1 MDILQDMFGGHDPR
15 GLHRAF
21 TQANGDIET
30 AIEIILAESDD
41 LQSKAL
47 REAELVSMAIELEDS
62 LIIELGDPL
71 MQRPLLSPSSSAD
84 SLQALKISD
93 PEPPDDVPGP
103 DECLVGVLAIFPD
116 ACTEYIRKLY
126 QENQHGDII
135 RFIAEKLAEGSYPR
149 AAPEPKTGQ
158 KRKRRATEEEEDDE
172 DGKDYE
178 AEHRIVSDKYTV
190 FV

>member
-1 MDILQDMFGGHDPR
+1 MDVLQDMFRGHDPR
-15 GLHRAF
+15 ELHRAF

-41 LQSKAL
+41 LQSRAL
-47 REAELVSMAIELEDS
+47 RQAELAPELEDP
-62 LIIELGDPL
+62 E
-71 MQRPLLSPSSSAD
+71 RPLLSPSSSAD

-93 PEPPDDVPGP
+93 VEDFEARDDELQQVPSP

-135 RFIAEKLAEGSYPR
+135 RFIAEKLAEGGYPR
-149 AAPEPKTGQ
+149 AAPEPKTSQ
-158 KRKRRATEEEEDDE
+158 KRKRPTAEEEEDDE
-172 DGKDYE
+172 DGKGYE
-178 AEHRIVSDKYTV
+178 AEHRTVSDKYSG